1 MVGGDGGGSTIRIH
15 CYDDRGEVGDFR
27 PADGTLRVYR
37 RSVVPNRN
45 TPPRG
50 QYSTLNR
57 RLAVLYR
64 DDAGRLR
71 FWLEGAGVIDLDQ
84 HAAAWKLASKN
95 KAQLTFGTE
104 PAVDVTYRS
113 SFNRVRSHIAA
124 APGTSRE
131 DLDFGLFVSNVLK
144 HEERRQQLYC
154 HQTVQTDQTE
164 Q

>member
-1 MVGGDGGGSTIRIH
+1 MIGGDGGGSTIRIH

-27 PADGTLRVYR
+27 PADGSLRVYR

-45 TPPRG
+45 APARG

-64 DDAGRLR
+64 DNAGNLK
-71 FWLEGAGVIDLDQ
+71 FWLEGAGVIDPGE
-84 HAAAWKLASKN
+84 HPAGWKLASKN
-95 KAQLTFGTE
+95 KAQLSFGTE
-104 PAVDVTYRS
+104 PPTDVVYRS
-113 SFNRVRSHIAA
+113 SFNRIRSHIAA

-144 HEERRQQLYC
+144 DEERRQQLYRDPA
-154 HQTVQTDQTE
+154 DQ
-164 Q
+164 